1 MYEAIA
7 LHKTN
12 SEFLSARLGT
22 AFGEPLCKSGTSNVW
37 RNYDARVNLWCRRC
51 RRRRRRL
58 GKRARE
64 LNAQQKAGDDGYLK
78 RAHKSSPSF
87 DLRVA
92 RRVHIRGHSG
102 YHISEALEK

>member
-1 MYEAIA
+1 VYEAIA

-37 RNYDARVNLWCRRC
+37 RNYDTRVSLWCLWCRRC

-58 GKRARE
+58 GERAHE

-78 RAHKSSPSF
+78 GAHKSSPSL
-87 DLRVA
+87 DITA
-92 RRVHIRGHSG
+92 
-102 YHISEALEK
+102 